1 MKKVPQAGAQT
12 KSKVAH
18 SSDRLPRAVRRRARV
33 SRVLVEHLNLPGIAR
48 DRHTILFTLAVA
60 TTALLLP
67 HTLPTVV
74 DPPAI
79 IRPAVEKSSFLVAD
93 YLMDPTPKTKMSKAQ
108 LAQQKQK
115 KQQKLEK
122 QAQADMRAAQSGDGL
137 GVSLFQSFD
146 PSFDKQAARAKA
158 VNAAAAARAA
168 AEK

>member
-1 MKKVPQAGAQT
+1 M
-12 KSKVAH
+12 
-18 SSDRLPRAVRRRARV
+18 
-33 SRVLVEHLNLPGIAR
+33 
-48 DRHTILFTLAVA
+48 LFTLAVA

-122 QAQADMRAAQSGDGL
+122 QAQADMRAAQSNDGL